1 MTKVKLQFVK
11 NLVWGLVSEGVIA
24 ILFGILIMVYPEL
37 LSILVGLALI
47 VTGVVSLSLAIR
59 ANKYSSIE
67 F

>member
-1 MTKVKLQFVK
+1 MTTVKLQFVK
-11 NLVWGLVSEGVIA
+11 NLVWGLVAQGILAVI
-24 ILFGILIMVYPEL
+24 FGLLIMVYPEL

-47 VTGVVSLSLAIR
+47 ITGILSLSLAIR